1 MYKQSDKHE
10 IIIFLL
16 HESGLSAIA
25 RSQLKNHFGQS
36 SFNLRYILTLFYT
49 HDD

>member
-16 HESGLSAIA
+16 HESLSAIA